1 MSRAI
6 PADRES
12 GFDTAAQSRA
22 LDTRCSVSSLRGG
35 IEPEALG
42 ATTFRQ
48 RYHLRYAYLAGA
60 MYKGVASR
68 ELVIAMG
75 RAGLLGF
82 LGTGG
87 LSLDRIERDL
97 DFIRGALPGAAYGMN
112 LICNINHPQIELD
125 TAELFVKRAITC
137 VEAAAFMRMT
147 PALVYYRVS
156 GLRRRADGEVDCR
169 HRIIAKLSRPEVARA
184 FLSPPPADVVEQ
196 LLASSRITAE
206 QKELA
211 QRIPMS
217 HDICVEADSGGHTDQ
232 GVATV
237 LLPAVQTIREELEKQ
252 HRYWEPVHVGLA
264 GGIGTPQAAV
274 AAFMMGADFI
284 LTGSINQCTVEAG
297 TSACVK
303 DLLQSIDIQD
313 TDYAPAGDMFEL
325 GAQVQVLKKGT
336 FFPARAN
343 KLYMLYSHYDSWP
356 AIPEKLREQIETKY
370 FQKPFAQVWHE
381 VQEHHARKGQHA
393 TLAKAQS
400 SSRHQLALVFRW
412 YFAHSSRLALSGDE
426 RNRLDFQIH
435 TGPAL
440 GAFNQ
445 WVRGSQLQ
453 SWRNRHVDQ
462 IAEKLMQAT
471 AELLDGRIRRLGF
484 VGAR

>member
-1 MSRAI
+1 MTRA
-6 PADRES
+6 
-12 GFDTAAQSRA
+12 TA
-22 LDTRCSVSSLRGG
+22 SSLELARVQPVESSVRTD
-35 IEPEALG
+35 IDAEALG
-42 ATTFRQ
+42 SLTFRK
-48 RYHLRYAYLAGA
+48 RYNIRYAYLAGA
-60 MYKGVASR
+60 MYKGVASK
-68 ELVIAMG
+68 ELVVAMG

-87 LSLDRIERDL
+87 MQLEAVDRDIH
-97 DFIRGALPGAAYGMN
+97 FIQRSLPGASFGMN
-112 LICNINHPQIELD
+112 LICNINHPQVEMD
-125 TAELFVKRAITC
+125 TADLFLKRQITC

-147 PALVYYRVS
+147 PALVHYRIS
-156 GLRRRADGEVDCR
+156 GLRMRADGGVECR

-184 FLSPPPADVVEQ
+184 FLSPPPPDIVEQ
-196 LLASSRITAE
+196 LLSSGRITAQ

-211 QRIPMS
+211 KRIPMS

-232 GVATV
+232 GVAAV
-237 LLPAVQTIREELEKQ
+237 LLPAIQRIKAQMEQAHLYQERI
-252 HRYWEPVHVGLA
+252 HVGLA

-303 DLLQSIDIQD
+303 DLLEGIDIQD

-343 KLYMLYSHYDSWP
+343 KLFMLYSHYDSWQ
-356 AIPEKLREQIETKY
+356 AIPEKLRQQIESRY
-370 FQKPFAQVWHE
+370 FQRSFEQVWQEVSSYHASKGRHE
-381 VQEHHARKGQHA
+381 
-393 TLAKAQS
+393 TLQRAESNLK
-400 SSRHQLALVFRW
+400 HKLALVFRW
-412 YFAHSSRLALSGDE
+412 YFGYTSRLALSGDE
-426 RNRLDFQIH
+426 RNRADFQIH

-445 WVRGSQLQ
+445 WVKGSPLQ

-462 IAEKLMQAT
+462 IAEKLMRDT
-471 AELLDGRIRRLGF
+471 AELLDGQIRRLGF